1 MDNIELAELDNL
13 LEMLKE
19 NFSTMKEANESM
31 VRGMERLIERKTFD
45 DDKVIYL
52 REQIKVGRSL
62 QEKIDQG
69 MDKLKDISVLCAD
82 EATELMEN
90 CLDVYR
96 QNFLIH
102 KRMSEIMSLILGYK
116 VLKV

>member
-19 NFSTMKEANESM
+19 NFSTMQESNESM
-31 VRGMERLIERKTFD
+31 IRGMEGLIERKTFD

-52 REQIKVGRSL
+52 HEQIKVRRSL

-69 MDKLKDISVLCAD
+69 IDKLKDISVLRAD
-82 EATELMEN
+82 EVTELMEN
-90 CLDVYR
+90 CLDVYQ

-102 KRMSEIMSLILGYK
+102 KRMSEIMSLILGDL
-116 VLKV
+116 V

>member
-1 MDNIELAELDNL
+1 MSNIELTELDKF

-19 NFSTMKEANESM
+19 NYNTMKETNESM
-31 VRGMERLIERKTFD
+31 IRGMERLIENKVFD
-45 DDKVIYL
+45 DEKLIYL
-52 REQIKVGRSL
+52 YEQIKGRRAL

-69 MDKLKDISVLCAD
+69 IDRLKDISVLCAD
-82 EATELMEN
+82 EATELIEN

-102 KRMSEIMSLILGYK
+102 KRMSEIMCLIIG
-116 VLKV
+116 

>member
-1 MDNIELAELDNL
+1 MNDEERTHLDKL

-19 NFSTMKEANESM
+19 NFSTMKEANESII
-31 VRGMERLIERKTFD
+31 RGMERLIERKTFD

-52 REQIKVGRSL
+52 YEQIKGRKSL

-69 MDKLKDISVLCAD
+69 INKLRDISVLYAD

-96 QNFLIH
+96 QNLLIH
-102 KRMSEIMSLILGYK
+102 KRMSEIMSLIIGDR

>member
-1 MDNIELAELDNL
+1 MTDEERTHLDKF

-19 NFSTMKEANESM
+19 NFSTMKKTNDSM
-31 VRGMERLIERKTFD
+31 IRGMERLIERKTFD

-52 REQIKVGRSL
+52 YEQISVRKSL

-69 MDKLKDISVLCAD
+69 IDKLKDISVLCAD

-96 QNFLIH
+96 QNCLIH
-102 KRMSEIMSLILGYK
+102 KRMSEIMSLILGG
-116 VLKV
+116 